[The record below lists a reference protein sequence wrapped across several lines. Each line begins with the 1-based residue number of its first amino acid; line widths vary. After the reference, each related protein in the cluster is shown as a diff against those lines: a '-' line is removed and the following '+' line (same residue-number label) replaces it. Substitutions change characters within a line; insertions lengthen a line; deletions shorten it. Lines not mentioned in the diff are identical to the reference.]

1 MTSEL
6 ICTLVNN
13 VETIYNSYA
22 FILFPL
28 IYLDFEKILSAM
40 INFNCAKL
48 ICQVLDATGLTLEDS
63 WATKSL
69 GSLS

>member
-1 MTSEL
+1 MTSGS
-6 ICTLVNN
+6 ICKLVNN

-22 FILFPL
+22 FTLFPL
-28 IYLDFEKILSAM
+28 ISLAFEKIMSGM

-48 ICQVLDATGLTLEDS
+48 ICQVLYATGLTLEDS

-69 GSLS
+69 GSLF